1 MDTLLQ
7 DLRYAL
13 RSLGR
18 SRGFAAAAVA
28 CLALGIGVNTAVFS
42 IVDTLLLR
50 PLPFREGERVVR
62 LHSQAPGEGAE
73 EDLFSLGE
81 LAEIRARSRT
91 LAGVAGAGSRG
102 FNLAGEGEPVRLQ
115 GSPVTHG
122 LFPLLGVRP
131 ALGRGFLPE
140 DDRPGAEPV
149 VILGHETW
157 RSRFGGRADVVGSK
171 AVVNGIPTTVVGV
184 MPRGF
189 RFPVKAEL
197 WVPARPDPADA
208 LGARGWMVATARLR
222 PGVTVEQAGADLARV
237 ARELAAEHPDTH
249 AGWRFGAR
257 AYGSAY
263 VRGERGTML
272 GLMLGGVAFVL
283 LIACANVANLLLAR
297 GAARRREIAVRAALG
312 AARRRIVRQLLT
324 ESVLIALAGGAAGV
338 LVGSWWL
345 HWLVA
350 TLGVEVPYWMTFE
363 LDGRVLAYT
372 AALSVATGLLFGI
385 LPALRASRTDLAGS
399 LGYGAPGG
407 TGGSRRSR
415 LRGALV
421 AGEIAL
427 ALVLLAGSALTIR
440 SFLAAVRTDPGV
452 DAERILTARTSLA
465 GDRYGSPAARA
476 AFFRE
481 LERRLRALPG
491 VRGAALAT
499 GLPAGD
505 EGGATR
511 VAAEGAAADPDEG
524 VRARWIAVTPG
535 YWEAVGRPLLAGRN
549 FTEAEAADSAAQVA
563 VVSRELAERLWPGGD
578 PLDRRIRVEVEG
590 KAPWLTVVGVAPT
603 LGYARPGEDGE
614 RERHQVHVP
623 YAVAGWRLAALA
635 VRTDGDPAALA
646 APVRREV
653 RALDPSLP
661 LFTVQGMSEYR
672 ASTLW
677 LERAAGQA
685 FASLA
690 LLALLLAALGV
701 YGVMAYTVGQRTRE
715 IGIRMALGARAPDV
729 VGMVVREGALLA
741 AAGIGVGLLGAWGV
755 TRLMRS
761 TLYGVG
767 PGDPVAFL
775 AVPLLL
781 AAVAVLASWLPARH
795 AARVDPATALRSD

>member
-1 MDTLLQ
+1 MDTLLL

-13 RSLGR
+13 RSLRR
-18 SRGFAAAAVA
+18 SRGFAAAAIV
-28 CLALGIGVNTAVFS
+28 CLALGIGVNTATFS
-42 IVDTLLLR
+42 IVNTLLLR
-50 PLPFREGERVVR
+50 PLPFADGDRVVR
-62 LHSQAPGEGAE
+62 LYSQAPGQGWEQDA
-73 EDLFSLGE
+73 FSAGE
-81 LAEIRARSRT
+81 LAEIRERSRT
-91 LAGVAGAGSRG
+91 LAGVAGAGQRG
-102 FNLAGEGEPVRLQ
+102 FNLAGEGDPVRLQ
-115 GSPVTHG
+115 GSPVTHD

-140 DDRPGAEPV
+140 EDRPGAEPV
-149 VILGHETW
+149 VILGHEVW
-157 RSRFGGRADVVGSK
+157 RSQFGGRADVVGSK

-189 RFPVKAEL
+189 RFPVKSDL

-208 LGARGWMVATARLR
+208 LDARWSWMLAVARLR
-222 PGVTVEQAGADLARV
+222 PGATVEQAGADLARV
-237 ARELAAEHPDTH
+237 ARELAAEHPATH

-257 AYGSAY
+257 DYGSAY

-272 GLMLGGVAFVL
+272 GLMLGAVGFVL
-283 LIACANVANLLLAR
+283 LIACANVANMLLAR

-338 LVGSWWL
+338 LVGTWWL
-345 HWLVA
+345 HWLVS
-350 TLGVEVPYWMTFE
+350 TLGTEVPYWMAFE

-385 LPALRASRTDLAGS
+385 LPALRASRPDLTGS
-399 LGYGAPGG
+399 LKDGAPGG
-407 TGGSRRSR
+407 TGGTHGSR
-415 LRGALV
+415 LRGTLV

-427 ALVLLAGSALTIR
+427 ALVLLAGSALSIR
-440 SFLAAVRTDPGV
+440 SFLAAAGTDPGV
-452 DAERILTARTSLA
+452 DAGRILTARTSVT
-465 GDRYGSPAARA
+465 GERYDAMAARA

-481 LERRLRALPG
+481 LAARVRAIPG
-491 VRGAALAT
+491 VRGAALTTA
-499 GLPAGD
+499 LPAGD
-505 EGGATR
+505 VGSATT
-511 VAAEGAAADPDEG
+511 VAAEGAPDADG
-524 VRARWIAVTPG
+524 VGSRWIAVTPG
-535 YWEAVGRPLLAGRN
+535 YWEAMGRPLLAGRG
-549 FTEAEAADSAAQVA
+549 FTEREAADSAAEVA
-563 VVSRELAERLWPGGD
+563 IVSAELAERLWPGRD
-578 PLDRRIRVEVEG
+578 PLGRRMRVEVEG
-590 KAPWLTVVGVAPT
+590 ATPWLTVVGVAPT
-603 LGYARPGEDGE
+603 LAYAKPGEDGE
-614 RERHQVHVP
+614 RERRQVHLP
-623 YAVAGWRLAALA
+623 YARAGWRLMTLA
-635 VRTDGDPAALA
+635 VRSTGDPATLA

-661 LFTVQGMSEYR
+661 LFTVHTMSDYR

-701 YGVMAYTVGQRTRE
+701 YGVMAYAVGQRTRE

-741 AAGIGVGLLGAWGV
+741 AAGIGAGLLGAWGV
-755 TRLMRS
+755 SRLMRS

-767 PGDPVAFL
+767 PGDPVAFV
-775 AVPLLL
+775 AAPLLL
-781 AAVAVLASWLPARH
+781 AAVAVAASWIPARR
-795 AARVDPATALRSD
+795 AARVDPMTALRSE

>member
-13 RSLGR
+13 RTLGR
-18 SRGFAAAAVA
+18 SRAFAAAAVL

-42 IVDTLLLR
+42 IVNTVLLR
-50 PLPFREGERVVR
+50 PLPFADGERVVR
-62 LHSQAPGEGAE
+62 LYSQPPGEGGE
-73 EDLFSLGE
+73 EDLFSMGE

-91 LAGVAGAGSRG
+91 LAGVEGAGARG

-131 ALGRGFLPE
+131 ALGRGFLPA
-140 DDRPGAEPV
+140 DDRPGAERV
-149 VILGHETW
+149 VILGHDTW
-157 RSRFGGRADVVGSK
+157 RSHFGGRADVVGSR
-171 AVVNGIPTTVVGV
+171 AVVNGIPATVVGV
-184 MPRGF
+184 MPPGF

-208 LGARGWMVATARLR
+208 LDVRGWMIATGRLR
-222 PGVTVEQAGADLARV
+222 PGVTVEQAGAELARV
-237 ARELAAEHPDTH
+237 ARELAAEHPATH

-257 AYGSAY
+257 DYGSAY

-272 GLMLGGVAFVL
+272 GLMMGAVAFVL

-312 AARRRIVRQLLT
+312 AARGRIVRQLLT

-338 LVGSWWL
+338 VVGTWWL
-345 HWLVA
+345 HWLVS
-350 TLGVEVPYWMTFE
+350 TLGIEVPYWMTFE

-385 LPALRASRTDLAGS
+385 LPALRASRTELSGA
-399 LGYGAPGG
+399 LGDGAPGG
-407 TGGSRRSR
+407 TRRSR
-415 LRGALV
+415 LRGTLV

-427 ALVLLAGSALTIR
+427 ALVLLAGSALTVR
-440 SFLAAVRTDPGV
+440 SFLAAARTDPGV
-452 DAERILTARTSLA
+452 DAGRILTARTSLT
-465 GDRYGSPAARA
+465 GDRYDSPAARA

-481 LERRLRALPG
+481 LERRVRALPG

-505 EGGATR
+505 EGAATR
-511 VAAEGAAADPDEG
+511 VAAEGAAAGPDGG
-524 VRARWIAVTPG
+524 VRARWIGVTPG

-549 FTEAEAADSAAQVA
+549 FSEAEAADSAAEVA
-563 VVSRELAERLWPGGD
+563 LVSRELAERLWPGAD
-578 PLDRRIRVEVEG
+578 PLGRRIRVEVEG
-590 KAPWLTVVGVAPT
+590 KTPWLTVVGVAPT

-614 RERHQVHVP
+614 RERRQVHVP
-623 YAVAGWRLAALA
+623 FATAGWRLAALA

-646 APVRREV
+646 APVRGEV

-661 LFTVQGMSEYR
+661 LYTVQVMSEYR

-677 LERAAGQA
+677 LQRAAGQA

-690 LLALLLAALGV
+690 LFALLLAALGV

-741 AAGIGVGLLGAWGV
+741 AAGIAVGLLGAWGV
-755 TRLMRS
+755 SRLMRG

-775 AVPLLL
+775 AAPLLL
-781 AAVAVLASWLPARH
+781 AGVAVLASWLPARR
-795 AARVDPATALRSD
+795 AARVDPVAALRSD

>member
-1 MDTLLQ
+1 MDTLLL

-13 RSLGR
+13 RSLRR
-18 SRGFAAAAVA
+18 SRGFAAAATL
-28 CLALGIGVNTAVFS
+28 CLALGIGVNTATFS
-42 IVDTLLLR
+42 IVNTVLLR
-50 PLPFREGERVVR
+50 PPPFADGDRVVR
-62 LHSQAPGEGAE
+62 LYSQAPRQEWEQDA
-73 EDLFSLGE
+73 FSTGE

-91 LAGVAGAGSRG
+91 LAGVAGAGQRG
-102 FNLAGEGEPVRLQ
+102 FNLAGGGEAVRLQ
-115 GSPVTHG
+115 GSPVTHD

-140 DDRPGAEPV
+140 EDRPGGEPV
-149 VILGHETW
+149 VILGHEVW
-157 RSRFGGRADVVGSK
+157 RSQFGGRADVVGSK

-189 RFPVKAEL
+189 RFPVKSDL

-208 LGARGWMVATARLR
+208 LDARWSWMVAVARLR
-222 PGVTVEQAGADLARV
+222 PGATTEQAGADLARV
-237 ARELAAEHPDTH
+237 ARELAAEHPATH

-272 GLMLGGVAFVL
+272 ALMLGAVGFVL
-283 LIACANVANLLLAR
+283 LIACANVANMLLAR

-324 ESVLIALAGGAAGV
+324 ESVLIALSGGAAGV
-338 LVGSWWL
+338 LVGTWWL
-345 HWLVA
+345 DWLVS

-372 AALSVATGLLFGI
+372 AALSVATGLLFGV
-385 LPALRASRTDLAGS
+385 LPALRASRPDLTGALGDGAAG
-399 LGYGAPGG
+399 A
-407 TGGSRRSR
+407 TGGPRRNR
-415 LRGALV
+415 LRGTLV

-427 ALVLLAGSALTIR
+427 ALVLLAGSALSIR
-440 SFLAAVRTDPGV
+440 SFLAAARTDPGV
-452 DAERILTARTSLA
+452 DAGRILTARTSLT
-465 GDRYGSPAARA
+465 GERYDAVAARA
-476 AFFRE
+476 AFFRQ
-481 LERRLRALPG
+481 LEGRIGALPG
-491 VRGAALAT
+491 VRGAALTTA
-499 GLPAGD
+499 LPAGD
-505 EGGATR
+505 EGAGTT
-511 VAAEGAAADPDEG
+511 VAAEGAADPDDEIG
-524 VRARWIAVTPG
+524 ARWIAVTPG
-535 YWEAVGRPLLAGRN
+535 YWEAMGRPLLAGRN
-549 FTEAEAADSAAQVA
+549 FTEREAADSAARVA
-563 VVSRELAERLWPGGD
+563 IVSAELAERLWPGRD
-578 PLDRRIRVEVEG
+578 PLGRRIRVEVEG
-590 KAPWLTVVGVAPT
+590 ATPWLTVVGVAPT
-603 LGYARPGEDGE
+603 LGYAKPGEDGE
-614 RERHQVHVP
+614 RERRQVHLP
-623 YAVAGWRLAALA
+623 YARAGWRLMTLA
-635 VRTDGDPAALA
+635 VRSAGDPAALA

-661 LFTVQGMSEYR
+661 LFTVHTMSDYR

-701 YGVMAYTVGQRTRE
+701 YGVTAYAVGQRTRE

-755 TRLMRS
+755 SRLMRS

-767 PGDPVAFL
+767 PGDPVAFV
-775 AVPLLL
+775 AAPLLL
-781 AAVAVLASWLPARH
+781 AAVAVAASWLPARR
-795 AARVDPATALRSD
+795 AARVDPMTALRSE

>member
-1 MDTLLQ
+1 MDTLLL

-18 SRGFAAAAVA
+18 SRGFAAAAVV

-42 IVDTLLLR
+42 IVNTLLIR
-50 PLPFREGERVVR
+50 PPPFADGDQVVR
-62 LHSQAPGEGAE
+62 LYSQAPRQGWEQDA
-73 EDLFSLGE
+73 FSTGE
-81 LAEIRARSRT
+81 LAEIRERSRT
-91 LAGVAGAGSRG
+91 LAGVAGAGQQG
-102 FNLAGEGEPVRLQ
+102 FNLAGGGEPVRLQ
-115 GSPVTHG
+115 GSPVTHD

-140 DDRPGAEPV
+140 EDRPGAEPV
-149 VILGHETW
+149 VILGHEVW
-157 RSRFGGRADVVGSK
+157 RSQFGGRADVVGSK

-189 RFPVKAEL
+189 RFPVKADL

-208 LGARGWMVATARLR
+208 LDARWSWMVAVARLR
-222 PGVTVEQAGADLARV
+222 PGATAEQAGADLARI
-237 ARELAAEHPDTH
+237 ARELGAEHPATH

-257 AYGSAY
+257 TYGSAY

-272 GLMLGGVAFVL
+272 GLMLGAVGFVL
-283 LIACANVANLLLAR
+283 LIACANVANMLLAR

-338 LVGSWWL
+338 LVGTWWL
-345 HWLVA
+345 HWLVS

-372 AALSVATGLLFGI
+372 AALSVATGLLFGV
-385 LPALRASRTDLAGS
+385 LPALRTSRPDLTNSLADGAAGATAG
-399 LGYGAPGG
+399 L
-407 TGGSRRSR
+407 RRNR
-415 LRGALV
+415 LRGTLV
-421 AGEIAL
+421 ACEIAL
-427 ALVLLAGSALTIR
+427 ALVLLAGSALSIR
-440 SFLAAVRTDPGV
+440 SFLAAARTDPGV
-452 DAERILTARTSLA
+452 DAGRILTARTSVT
-465 GDRYGSPAARA
+465 GERYDAVAARA
-476 AFFRE
+476 AFFRG
-481 LERRLRALPG
+481 LAGRVRAIPG
-491 VRGAALAT
+491 VRGAALTTA
-499 GLPAGD
+499 LPAGD
-505 EGGATR
+505 VGAGTT
-511 VAAEGAAADPDEG
+511 VAAEGAADADG
-524 VRARWIAVTPG
+524 VGARWIAVTPG
-535 YWEAVGRPLLAGRN
+535 YWEAMGRPLLAGRN
-549 FTEAEAADSAAQVA
+549 FTEREAADSAAEVA
-563 VVSRELAERLWPGGD
+563 IVSAELAQRLWPGRD
-578 PLDRRIRVEVEG
+578 PLGRRIRVEVEG
-590 KAPWLTVVGVAPT
+590 ATPWLTVVGVAPT
-603 LGYARPGEDGE
+603 LAYAQPGDDGE
-614 RERHQVHVP
+614 RERRQVHLP
-623 YAVAGWRLAALA
+623 YARAGWRLMTLA
-635 VRTDGDPAALA
+635 VRSAGDPAALA

-661 LFTVQGMSEYR
+661 LFTVHTLSDYR

-701 YGVMAYTVGQRTRE
+701 YGVMAYAVGQRTRE

-729 VGMVVREGALLA
+729 VGMVVREGAMLA
-741 AAGIGVGLLGAWGV
+741 AAGIGVGLLGALGV
-755 TRLMRS
+755 SRLMRS

-781 AAVAVLASWLPARH
+781 AAVAVAASWIPARR
-795 AARVDPATALRSD
+795 AARVDPMTALRTD